1 MRFFDFD
8 DGDYGIELSDDMLMD
23 SEGDLM
29 TRMSDNMALDLNT
42 GELHFVSG
50 LSSDDDQSLISQK
63 RASVSSETGAFS
75 YAKNTFI
82 A

>member
-1 MRFFDFD
+1 MGFFDFD

-63 RASVSSETGAFS
+63 RASVSNETGAFS
-75 YAKNTFI
+75 YAINTFI

>member
-1 MRFFDFD
+1 MGFFDFD
-8 DGDYGIELSDDMLMD
+8 DGDNGIELSDDMLMD

-50 LSSDDDQSLISQK
+50 LSSDDD
-63 RASVSSETGAFS
+63 
-75 YAKNTFI
+75 
-82 A
+82 